1 MSRIVWPED
10 YGPTVPGPGNM
21 TPFQTVD
28 GVLTPDAGVPLSD
41 WANASDITVDRV
53 FATHPSVRKVTTF
66 IARNVA
72 SIPWHVYKRTSDND
86 RERVREGA
94 VADVLGHPSTDPT
107 ESPFRFWESVILDG
121 LIFDRFAVQIVQED
135 DGVRLVRLPAHTWRP
150 KTDRLHR
157 LKAVVLIAPDG
168 TTTEADPSNFLV
180 DLGYSPRSASGGV
193 SALDSL
199 RVPIDEWLKET
210 AYRSDLFERGP
221 AFGGIVERDTKWP
234 NAEARNR
241 FLAGLRQ
248 FKQDGTRAGSTMLL
262 EDGMTYKPLTGVTPK
277 DVADVESRKLT
288 DVEVAAA
295 FHIAPEM
302 VGSREGTFANLNA
315 FRTMLWSINLGP
327 YITALEQVIGRLV
340 ELLEPGSGLYVEA
353 NVQAKMRGSFEE
365 QASQLQTS
373 IGAPWMTRNEGR
385 ARMNLPAVDGGDELI
400 TPLNV
405 LEGGQASPTDAAPP
419 PKGRPGWAHEAEM
432 MLRIGDAQRAAR
444 TKADDVGGDAADRE
458 EFAALLRRHFD
469 RQRLAVSP
477 LIEGGADDW
486 WDADRWDN
494 ELAADLYDAAIAL
507 SSTVGATTA
516 LRLRGDARYSVGRTL
531 AYLEKVMAA
540 RAEWIN
546 TATLEQLQA
555 AKTAGDPLAD
565 VFDTASNARS
575 VAAAGAL
582 VTAVG
587 SFAQHEAAKQNLGTK
602 ATKTWVT
609 RSGDP
614 RDSHAAMDGQTVGI
628 DEPFSNGMRWP
639 GDADGGVDEVAGC
652 QCGLV
657 IESA

>member
-10 YGPTVPGPGNM
+10 YGPTVPGAGNM
-21 TPFQTVD
+21 VPFQTID
-28 GVLTPDAGVPLSD
+28 GVLTPDPGVPLSD
-41 WANASDITVDRV
+41 WSDVADVTVDRV
-53 FATHPSVRKVTTF
+53 FAAHPSVRKVTTF

-72 SIPWHVYKRTSDND
+72 SIPWHVYKRTEDND
-86 RERVREGA
+86 RERMREGII
-94 VADVLGHPSTDPT
+94 ADVLGHPSTDPT
-107 ESPFRFWESVILDG
+107 ETPFRFWESVILDG
-121 LIFDRFAVQIVQED
+121 LIFDRFAARIVQED
-135 DGVRLVRLPAHTWRP
+135 DGVRLVRMPAHTWRP

-157 LKAVVLIAPDG
+157 LTSIVLIAADG
-168 TTTEADPSNFLV
+168 TTTEEDPSNFLV
-180 DLGYSPRSASGGV
+180 DLGYSPRSSNGGV

-210 AYRSDLFERGP
+210 AYRAELFERGP
-221 AFGGIVERDTKWP
+221 AFGGVVEREKTFP
-234 NAEARNR
+234 NAESRSR
-241 FLAGLRQ
+241 FLSGLRQ
-248 FKQDGTRAGSTMLL
+248 FKQGGTRAGSMMLL
-262 EDGMTYKPLTGVTPK
+262 EDGMTYKPLTGITPK

-327 YITALEQVIGRLV
+327 YITGLEQVIGRLV
-340 ELLEPGSGLYVEA
+340 GLLEPDAGLYVEA

-405 LEGGQASPTDAAPP
+405 LEGGQASPTDSAPP
-419 PKGRPGWAHEAEM
+419 PKARPELHALGRAHEDVTVPS
-432 MLRIGDAQRAAR
+432 L
-444 TKADDVGGDAADRE
+444 KADEIGGDASDRE
-458 EFAALLRRHFD
+458 AMAALLRRHFD
-469 RQRLAVSP
+469 RQKLAVSP
-477 LIEGGADDW
+477 LIEGGADEW
-486 WDADRWDN
+486 WDADRWDG

-507 SSTVGATTA
+507 SSTIGATTA
-516 LRLRGDARYSVGRTL
+516 LRLRADARYSVGRTL
-531 AYLEKVMAA
+531 AYLEKVMAS

-546 TATLEQLQA
+546 TATRDQLEA
-555 AKTAGDPLAD
+555 AKAAGDSPAG

-582 VTAVG
+582 VTSVG

-614 RDSHAAMDGQTVGI
+614 RDSHAAMSGQTVGI
-628 DEPFSNGMRWP
+628 DEAFSNGMKWP
-639 GDADGGVDEVAGC
+639 GDAAGGADEVAGC

-657 IESA
+657 ITPEN